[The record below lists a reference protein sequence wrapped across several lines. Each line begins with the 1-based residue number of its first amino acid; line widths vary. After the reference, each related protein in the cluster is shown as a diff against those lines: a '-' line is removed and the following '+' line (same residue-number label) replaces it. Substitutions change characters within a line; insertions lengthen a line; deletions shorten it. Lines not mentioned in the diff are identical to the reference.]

1 MTQTNPK
8 GVSRD
13 EVQKLYR
20 DFRKSVLISTAQ
32 QITRENRAQIRQ
44 KVEILDVEI
53 DNISKAELLNRLT
66 RGVIFTPNVDHLMKL
81 QTDPEFKQ
89 AYEVADYKICDS
101 QIVLYASKFLG
112 SPLQA
117 KISGSELFPTFCEH
131 HKDNPNITIFLLG
144 GAEGVAKQA
153 QVKINAKIG
162 RDLIV
167 AAHSPSFGFEKDEV
181 ECQAIVEL
189 INRSAATV
197 LVIGVGAPKQEIWI
211 AKYKDQLPN
220 IDIFMA
226 VGASIDFEAGVKPRA
241 PEWVS
246 DRGLEWFYRLMSE
259 PKRLWK
265 RYLVDDLPFFW
276 LLLQQKLKR
285 LR

>member
-81 QTDPEFKQ
+81 QTDLEFKQ

-153 QVKINAKIG
+153 QVRINAKIG
-162 RDLIV
+162 RDIIV

-246 DRGLEWFYRLMSE
+246 DRGLEWFYRLISE

>member
-153 QVKINAKIG
+153 QVRINAKIG
-162 RDLIV
+162 RDIIV

-246 DRGLEWFYRLMSE
+246 DHGLEWFYRLMSE

>member
-153 QVKINAKIG
+153 
-162 RDLIV
+162 
-167 AAHSPSFGFEKDEV
+167 
-181 ECQAIVEL
+181 
-189 INRSAATV
+189 
-197 LVIGVGAPKQEIWI
+197 
-211 AKYKDQLPN
+211 
-220 IDIFMA
+220 
-226 VGASIDFEAGVKPRA
+226 
-241 PEWVS
+241 
-246 DRGLEWFYRLMSE
+246 DRKS
-259 PKRLWK
+259 
-265 RYLVDDLPFFW
+265 VV
-276 LLLQQKLKR
+276 
-285 LR
+285 

>member
-153 QVKINAKIG
+153 QVRINAKIG
-162 RDLIV
+162 RDIIV

-265 RYLVDDLPFFW
+265 RYLIDDLPFFW